1 MKNIFFK
8 SILIISLLLEITV
21 YSANLNYKGFIL
33 NQDNTAE
40 KIKFSAGT
48 NISSEKAKKIALSH
62 ARVAERDAK
71 ITKIQLGVENGI
83 AVYEIEFYVNGKKF
97 EYDVNSNSGEI
108 VKFR

>member
-1 MKNIFFK
+1 MISFLIRIILLKKLNFLQEQIF
-8 SILIISLLLEITV
+8 LLKKL
-21 YSANLNYKGFIL
+21 
-33 NQDNTAE
+33 
-40 KIKFSAGT
+40 
-48 NISSEKAKKIALSH
+48 KKIALSH

-71 ITKIQLGVENGI
+71 ITKIQLGVEKGV

>member
-21 YSANLNYKGFIL
+21 YSANINYNDFIL
-33 NQDNTAE
+33 NQNNTAE
-40 KIKFSAGT
+40 KIRFSAGK
-48 NISSEKAKKIALSH
+48 NISSEKAKQIALSH

-71 ITKIQLGVENGI
+71 ITKIQLGVENGV

>member
-1 MKNIFFK
+1 LKNIFFK

-21 YSANLNYKGFIL
+21 YSANINYKDFIL

-83 AVYEIEFYVNGKKF
+83 AVYEIEF
-97 EYDVNSNSGEI
+97 
-108 VKFR
+108 

>member
-21 YSANLNYKGFIL
+21 YSANINYKDFIL
-33 NQDNTAE
+33 NNTAE
-40 KIKFSAGT
+40 KVRFSAGK
-48 NISSEKAKKIALSH
+48 NISSEKAKQIALSH

-97 EYDVNSNSGEI
+97 EYDINSNSGEI
-108 VKFR
+108 VKVK